1 MTTRILW
8 PNGGRI
14 DGVPLYFVCSRYKSW
29 IFRPGKPMPVSGVA
43 VQISRTMAVSIKGA
57 VSRQSSLF
65 CSLSNDP
72 GKVDGN
78 FFCYVAT
85 VLFLHRNVLIFT
97 QRMHKPT

>member
-72 GKVDGN
+72 GTVDGN

-85 VLFLHRNVLIFT
+85 VLSLHRNVLIFT

>member
-29 IFRPGKPMPVSGVA
+29 IFRPCKPMPVSGVA

-65 CSLSNDP
+65 CLSNDP

-78 FFCYVAT
+78 FFCYAAT
-85 VLFLHRNVLIFT
+85 VLSLHRNVLIFT